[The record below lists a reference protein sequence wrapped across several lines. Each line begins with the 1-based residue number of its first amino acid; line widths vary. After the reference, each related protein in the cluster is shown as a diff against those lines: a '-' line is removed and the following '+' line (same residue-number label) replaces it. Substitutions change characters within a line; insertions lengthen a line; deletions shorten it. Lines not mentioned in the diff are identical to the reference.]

1 MGTFVCVRDKARRNV
16 GFRVHRVL
24 TRLDPCVCS
33 NVALPA
39 STLIARVRTEAGP
52 GGAGQGTSIRTGGW
66 LQVRPDITVQPGARA
81 VLALGETKL
90 KPKSLRMDKCV
101 CPLWGMLHMH
111 M

>member
-1 MGTFVCVRDKARRNV
+1 M
-16 GFRVHRVL
+16 GFRAHRVL

-33 NVALPA
+33 NVALKR
-39 STLIARVRTEAGP
+39 STLIARVSTVAAGQ

-90 KPKSLRMDKCV
+90 KPKLRTDKCV